1 MRNLHKSWE
10 RVTIF
15 FTNVLQCIGLAGVRL
30 KMTEQKGASLSPP
43 GFMVI

>member
-1 MRNLHKSWE
+1 MFSTK
-10 RVTIF
+10 
-15 FTNVLQCIGLAGVRL
+15 VLQCIGLAGVCL